1 MEYIFLFK
9 SININFAHSLCVLV
23 IFLYIRILWNYFKI
37 KNSMKLFMVHVG
49 FYDRSIG
56 EGLYETHVNYFIAA
70 ENAKE
75 AKTKTLSLEEFQ
87 AKSMHIDGIKEI
99 SNVQGYEVILTEGS
113 ESEQGQVI
121 SYDEAKEL

>member
-1 MEYIFLFK
+1 
-9 SININFAHSLCVLV
+9 
-23 IFLYIRILWNYFKI
+23 
-37 KNSMKLFMVHVG
+37 MKLFMVHVG

-75 AKTKTLSLEEFQ
+75 AKTKAHSLEEFQ

-99 SNVQGYEVILTEGS
+99 SNVQGYEVILKEGS
-113 ESEQGQVI
+113 ESEQGKII
-121 SYDEAKEL
+121 SYLSLIHI